1 MSVAFSYTDQKSKR
15 GKSNL
20 LGNSIY
26 FLVVFKTNIFFV
38 LLKEELSNN
47 STSQNLELFR
57 FEILLLM
64 FHMLLMRTN
73 LSSGQRKESWGVI
86 SILVPQ
92 SKKDLKNLE
101 NCA

>member
-20 LGNSIY
+20 LDNSIY
-26 FLVVFKTNIFFV
+26 FLVVFKINIFFV

-57 FEILLLM
+57 FEIFLLM
-64 FHMLLMRTN
+64 FHLLLMRTN
-73 LSSGQRKESWGVI
+73 LSSGQRKES
-86 SILVPQ
+86 
-92 SKKDLKNLE
+92 
-101 NCA
+101 